1 MQSNTCTHWCAN
13 LCKSITSKPHMFTVN
28 SWNFATDL
36 RTANFFISRILENC
50 CVFVHLFCLTNLF
63 LLYVSMVTL
72 VMTYTETTIEFLS
85 WDFMVLAK
93 DWCKTLVLKLMA
105 SFKEPWRELVKFKC
119 SQCSQ
124 TFFHP
129 RVTNMYKEYKNI

>member
-1 MQSNTCTHWCAN
+1 M
-13 LCKSITSKPHMFTVN
+13 
-28 SWNFATDL
+28 
-36 RTANFFISRILENC
+36 
-50 CVFVHLFCLTNLF
+50 FVHLFCLTNLF

-105 SFKEPWRELVKFKC
+105 SFKEPWRELDKFKC

-124 TFFHP
+124 TFLHP

>member
-1 MQSNTCTHWCAN
+1 M
-13 LCKSITSKPHMFTVN
+13 
-28 SWNFATDL
+28 
-36 RTANFFISRILENC
+36 
-50 CVFVHLFCLTNLF
+50 FVHLFCLTNLF

-105 SFKEPWRELVKFKC
+105 SFKESWRQLVKFKC
-119 SQCSQ
+119 SQCSDFPSSEGNQYVQRILKYIAVAVIQNKYTYCVLKQ
-124 TFFHP
+124 T
-129 RVTNMYKEYKNI
+129 KN